1 MSRPP
6 AQKGAA
12 RPGARPLAWRV
23 HDENPRQSGQ
33 FRRHH
38 RVRSD
43 RWPGCGHNPLRDPA
57 QHRAGHHAARRARRQ
72 RLFQQGQSRRGAN
85 ARYRPGDPSQGQ
97 REERTCLLRETLY
110 KARARIEQGFGR
122 LKRFKRVALR
132 CEKTAQNSRSI
143 VSFAAGLCLIKLV
156 KSERPRRLLK
166 QPLALLVDQLAALVE
181 RHRHNILHP

>member
-97 REERTCLLRETLY
+97 REERTCLLRQDTLQGSRPHRTGLRSAQALQTRGSAMR
-110 KARARIEQGFGR
+110 KNRAELPLHRKLRSRPMLDQIRPHGLALQ
-122 LKRFKRVALR
+122 LRFCFDVGSSCR
-132 CEKTAQNSRSI
+132 
-143 VSFAAGLCLIKLV
+143 GLMC
-156 KSERPRRLLK
+156 SPPERPSDD
-166 QPLALLVDQLAALVE
+166 V
-181 RHRHNILHP
+181 